1 MQSQAINK
9 TEGRVHKPDLA
20 KEKKN
25 QLTVT
30 LYIGGSQVD
39 TLTAEQ
45 SERMAKRLG
54 EVMSTYY
61 TSHPAEYER
70 MTK

>member
-9 TEGRVHKPDLA
+9 GRVHTPDLA

-30 LYIGGSQVD
+30 LYIGGKQVD

-45 SERMAKRLG
+45 SERMAKRLS
-54 EVMSTYY
+54 EAMSTYY
-61 TSHPAEYER
+61 TSHLSEYER
-70 MTK
+70 IAK

>member
-9 TEGRVHKPDLA
+9 GKVHTPDLA
-20 KEKKN
+20 KEKKKE
-25 QLTVT
+25 LTVT
-30 LYIGGSQVD
+30 LYIGGKQVD
-39 TLTAEQ
+39 TLTTEQ
-45 SERMAKRLG
+45 SERIAKRFG

-70 MTK
+70 IAK